1 MSVRIRMVRQG
12 RKNEPHFRIVVSD
25 KRKKLDGAYIE
36 NLGNYEPK
44 AEKDKKINIKDERL
58 NYWVTQ
64 GAQMSNALKAILK
77 NLGKLPTASKPKAKA
92 VKVKAKAAK

>member
-1 MSVRIRMVRQG
+1 MSVVVRMVRQG

-25 KRKKLDGAYIE
+25 KKQKIDGAYIE

-58 NYWVTQ
+58 KYWVKQ
-64 GAQMSNALKAILK
+64 GAQVSDALSAILK
-77 NLGKLPTASKPKAKA
+77 NLGKLPKSEKPKKA
-92 VKVKAKAAK
+92 VKAKAKAAK

>member
-1 MSVRIRMVRQG
+1 MSVSIRMVRQG

-25 KRKKLDGAYIE
+25 KRSKIDGAYIE

-44 AEKDKKINIKDERL
+44 AGPEKKINIKDERL
-58 NYWVTQ
+58 KYWVSQ

-77 NLGKLPTASKPKAKA
+77 NLGKLPKTEKTKKAPKAK
-92 VKVKAKAAK
+92 VKVAK